1 MKKILIIIVV
11 ILVSFSN
18 TWADER
24 NVILHKTPNN
34 KGTQFEIPVHA
45 GINDSLLG
53 IHFEKASDA
62 TVSVTGPEGVVYQ
75 QKVTSTTAKSVYV
88 NLAPHQEGE
97 YRTHRS
103 DGTGCPASPSESRAG
118 RCGGQTGERG
128 RPAG

>member
-53 IHFEKASDA
+53 IHFEKARDA

-97 YRTHRS
+97 YTIYIQ
-103 DGTGCPASPSESRAG
+103 DAKGNEATGDFTNEK
-118 RCGGQTGERG
+118 E
-128 RPAG
+128 

>member
-1 MKKILIIIVV
+1 M
-11 ILVSFSN
+11 
-18 TWADER
+18 ADER

-97 YRTHRS
+97 YTIYIQ
-103 DGTGCPASPSESRAG
+103 DAKGNEATGDFTNEK
-118 RCGGQTGERG
+118 E
-128 RPAG
+128 

>member
-1 MKKILIIIVV
+1 MKFFLIIIV
-11 ILVSFSN
+11 ITLVSFSN
-18 TWADER
+18 TWEKDRE
-24 NVILHKTPNN
+24 VVLHKIP
-34 KGTQFEIPVHA
+34 KDKEPQFEIPVHA

-97 YRTHRS
+97 YTIYIQ
-103 DGTGCPASPSESRAG
+103 DAKGNEATGDFTNEK
-118 RCGGQTGERG
+118 E
-128 RPAG
+128 